1 MERKGTV
8 KSKEKREINGKG
20 GELVLMKYVSRIVE
34 VRYWQPYRLAP
45 LKMSW
50 PPFSLP
56 TQKSWRRH
64 CCGSPITACSLLL
77 ATILHAVWL
86 FI

>member
-1 MERKGTV
+1 ME
-8 KSKEKREINGKG
+8 
-20 GELVLMKYVSRIVE
+20 YVFRIVE

-50 PPFSLP
+50 PPFGLP

-64 CCGSPITACSLLL
+64 
-77 ATILHAVWL
+77 
-86 FI
+86 